1 MPFILRSDATVRSS
15 LSKFLQ
21 HLSHDERGHFDTEG
35 ASIFILQRHFV
46 TRGGNFVQIADK
58 LLVRICTTTA
68 TTIREGGAT
77 GRVPAQWACHH
88 IVSHEFSSVALHA
101 QASGGVILA
110 GQVVSL

>member
-46 TRGGNFVQIADK
+46 TRGGNFMHIADK
-58 LLVRICTTTA
+58 FLVLICTTT
-68 TTIREGGAT
+68 TIREDGAT

-88 IVSHEFSSVALHA
+88 IVSHEFSSVALHT
-101 QASGGVILA
+101 QSSSGVILT
-110 GQVVSL
+110 GQVVIL